1 MLFGW
6 LPFSLRHKPNHK
18 VYNELVLWSKKAPG
32 RIPPEA
38 LTTLINYIEI
48 FSNVYNRFGLLIIN
62 ISALCFQLYA
72 FSPQ

>member
-1 MLFGW
+1 MVMHDFLRYTRKPE
-6 LPFSLRHKPNHK
+6 LPFHFFG
-18 VYNELVLWSKKAPG
+18 YCTIKKAPG